1 MTVAL
6 WTRLRPVN
14 VSRGGGKIPQS
25 LCRDLQHHVT
35 HEGSREGPLAK
46 PERRGSSLA
55 LLASEKL
62 TGLVQMEN
70 RNWLCRAVRV

>member
-1 MTVAL
+1 MCPEEVVKYPNLSAETFN
-6 WTRLRPVN
+6 T
-14 VSRGGGKIPQS
+14 
-25 LCRDLQHHVT
+25 T
-35 HEGSREGPLAK
+35 HEGSRDSLLAK
-46 PERRGSSLA
+46 PERSGSSLA